1 MLFSFNQQFFYDLSF
16 LQHSTSLTSSD
27 QNLPRNSTLLMY
39 IFYRIQ
45 KPCKEILSTFSSRR
59 EMSMEKWKKQ
69 NANDTGKMFEFRN
82 WGINE
87 KGIHNKQQEEKME
100 KCIYY
105 IVYYYYNEN

>member
-1 MLFSFNQQFFYDLSF
+1 
-16 LQHSTSLTSSD
+16 
-27 QNLPRNSTLLMY
+27 
-39 IFYRIQ
+39 
-45 KPCKEILSTFSSRR
+45 
-59 EMSMEKWKKQ
+59 MSMEKWKKQ

-105 IVYYYYNEN
+105 KSYIIIIIKIKEKNAVNYDRQKKS